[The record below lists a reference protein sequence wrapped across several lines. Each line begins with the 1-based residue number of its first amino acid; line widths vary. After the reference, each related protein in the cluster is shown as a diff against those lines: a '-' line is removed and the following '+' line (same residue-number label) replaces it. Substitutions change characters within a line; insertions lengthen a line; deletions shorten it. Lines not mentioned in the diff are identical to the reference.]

1 MHIITVCGNGIG
13 SSLMLAGKVEELCE
27 EEGIKADVES
37 MDLNGASSANPDLFI
52 TVKELAPELHGNV
65 VIVRSYVNKKK
76 IREDALE
83 AIKAAA
89 ANAKAAQKG
98 AVPCGRGKR
107 AHVKKK
113 GSPDASHPSH
123 T

>member
-89 ANAKAAQKG
+89 AN
-98 AVPCGRGKR
+98 GKR
-107 AHVKKK
+107 AHVREK
-113 GSPDASHPSH
+113 GSADASHPSH

>member
-65 VIVRSYVNKKK
+65 VVVRSYVNKKK

-89 ANAKAAQKG
+89 ANA
-98 AVPCGRGKR
+98 
-107 AHVKKK
+107 
-113 GSPDASHPSH
+113 
-123 T
+123 

>member
-52 TVKELAPELHGNV
+52 TVKELAPELCEQEEDPRRRPRGN
-65 VIVRSYVNKKK
+65 
-76 IREDALE
+76 
-83 AIKAAA
+83 
-89 ANAKAAQKG
+89 QG
-98 AVPCGRGKR
+98 GRR
-107 AHVKKK
+107 
-113 GSPDASHPSH
+113 
-123 T
+123 

>member
-37 MDLNGASSANPDLFI
+37 MDLNGASSANGGADLFI

-89 ANAKAAQKG
+89 ANA
-98 AVPCGRGKR
+98 
-107 AHVKKK
+107 
-113 GSPDASHPSH
+113 
-123 T
+123 

>member
-52 TVKELAPELHGNV
+52 TVKELAPELHG
-65 VIVRSYVNKKK
+65 RSQL
-76 IREDALE
+76 REQEEDPRRRPRG
-83 AIKAAA
+83 
-89 ANAKAAQKG
+89 NQG
-98 AVPCGRGKR
+98 GRR
-107 AHVKKK
+107 
-113 GSPDASHPSH
+113 
-123 T
+123 